1 MLITVCMLDYYTFA
15 GLLYG
20 VSDIVGWKAPS
31 YPRSSP
37 GAAIRQDTSREA
49 CQKIYVLV
57 ASALPVSYFV
67 PKDVLHIAWCKFS
80 DYYDTAASGHGHG
93 KKTRFPKTYINM
105 IVESHNRRH
114 PFTTY

>member
-67 PKDVLHIAWCKFS
+67 PKDVLHIAWCTIS
-80 DYYDTAASGHGHG
+80 TSLGVSSATTM
-93 KKTRFPKTYINM
+93 TRQHQVMVTVRKLVSPKLTSI
-105 IVESHNRRH
+105 
-114 PFTTY
+114 